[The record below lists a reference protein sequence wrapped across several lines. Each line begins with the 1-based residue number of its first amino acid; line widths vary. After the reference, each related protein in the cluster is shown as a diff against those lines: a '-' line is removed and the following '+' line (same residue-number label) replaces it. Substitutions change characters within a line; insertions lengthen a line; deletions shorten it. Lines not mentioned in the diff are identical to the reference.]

1 MENQVT
7 DVTDRTDRT
16 DLTNGTHR
24 TDRNAIKRIAVYCG
38 ANVGHDPAYK
48 LAAEQVGRTLAEQG
62 IGLVYGGGGVG
73 LMGVVADAALA
84 AGGEVIGVIPEAL
97 QALEVGHK
105 NLTSMHVVPDM
116 HSRKAMMLRLA
127 DAVIAMPGG
136 FGTMDELFE
145 ALTWSQL
152 DYHRKL
158 CGLLNVAGYYDH
170 LIAWINHSV
179 DVGLVKAVNKDL
191 IVSGDHIDE
200 LLRGLRK
207 RDFPLSQKWMGR

>member
-1 MENQVT
+1 MENQA
-7 DVTDRTDRT
+7 
-16 DLTNGTHR
+16 THR
-24 TDRNAIKRIAVYCG
+24 NGIKRIVVYCG
-38 ANVGHDPAYK
+38 ANVGNNPAYK
-48 LAAEQVGRTLAEQG
+48 EAAETVGRTLAEQG

-97 QALEVGHK
+97 KVLEVGHK
-105 NLTSMHVVPDM
+105 NLTAMHVVPDM
-116 HSRKAMMLRLA
+116 HSRKAMMLGLA

-191 IVSGDHIDE
+191 IVSSDDVDE

-207 RDFPLSQKWMGR
+207 REFPLSQKWMGR

>member
-1 MENQVT
+1 MANE
-7 DVTDRTDRT
+7 
-16 DLTNGTHR
+16 
-24 TDRNAIKRIAVYCG
+24 IKRVVVYCG
-38 ANVGHDPAYK
+38 ANVGNDPAYE
-48 LAAEQVGRTLAEQG
+48 AAAVSVGRTLAEQG

-97 QALEVGHK
+97 KALEVEHK
-105 NLTSMHVVPDM
+105 GLTDLHVVPDM
-116 HSRKAMMLRLA
+116 HSRKAMMLGLA

-158 CGLLNVAGYYDH
+158 CGVLNVAGYYDH
-170 LIAWINHSV
+170 LLAWIAHSV
-179 DVGLVKAVNKDL
+179 DVGLVKSANLGL
-191 IVSGDHIDE
+191 IVAGTTVEEVLD
-200 LLRGLRK
+200 GLRSK
-207 RDFPLSQKWMGR
+207 PFPLEKKWMGR

>member
-1 MENQVT
+1 MSNE
-7 DVTDRTDRT
+7 
-16 DLTNGTHR
+16 
-24 TDRNAIKRIAVYCG
+24 IKRIVVYCG
-38 ANVGHDPAYK
+38 ANVGNNPAYE
-48 LAAEQVGRTLAEQG
+48 AAAVAVGRTLAEQG

-97 QALEVGHK
+97 RVLEVGHK
-105 NLTSMHVVPDM
+105 NLTAMHVVPDM
-116 HSRKAMMLRLA
+116 HSRKAMMLGLA

-170 LIAWINHSV
+170 LIAWINHSI

-191 IVSGDHIDE
+191 IVVGDTVDE
-200 LLRGLRK
+200 LLIGLRE
-207 RDFPLSQKWMGR
+207 REFPLAQKWMGR

>member
-1 MENQVT
+1 MANEI
-7 DVTDRTDRT
+7 R
-16 DLTNGTHR
+16 
-24 TDRNAIKRIAVYCG
+24 RIVVYCG
-38 ANVGHDPAYK
+38 ANVGNNPAYE
-48 LAAEQVGRTLAEQG
+48 AAAVAVGRTLAEQG

-97 QALEVGHK
+97 KALEVEHK
-105 NLTSMHVVPDM
+105 GLSDLHVVPDM
-116 HSRKAMMLRLA
+116 HSRKAMMLGLA

-158 CGLLNVAGYYDH
+158 CGVLNVAGYYDH
-170 LIAWINHSV
+170 LLAWIAHSV
-179 DVGLVKAVNKDL
+179 DVGMVKPANLGL
-191 IVSGDHIDE
+191 IVAGTTVE
-200 LLRGLRK
+200 ALLDGLRSK
-207 RDFPLSQKWMGR
+207 PFPLDKKWMGR

>member
-1 MENQVT
+1 MENQATRV
-7 DVTDRTDRT
+7 
-16 DLTNGTHR
+16 THR
-24 TDRNAIKRIAVYCG
+24 NEIKRIVVYCG
-38 ANVGHDPAYK
+38 ANVGNNPAYK
-48 LAAEQVGRTLAEQG
+48 ITAENVGRTLAEQG

-97 QALEVGHK
+97 KVLEVGHK
-105 NLTSMHVVPDM
+105 NLTAMHVVPDM
-116 HSRKAMMLRLA
+116 HSRKAMMLGLA

-179 DVGLVKAVNKDL
+179 DVGMVKAVNKDL
-191 IVSGDHIDE
+191 IVSGDSVDE
-200 LLRGLRK
+200 LLRGLRT
-207 RDFPLSQKWMGR
+207 REFPLSQKWMAR

>member
-1 MENQVT
+1 MK
-7 DVTDRTDRT
+7 D
-16 DLTNGTHR
+16 
-24 TDRNAIKRIAVYCG
+24 IKRVVVYCG
-38 ANVGHDPAYK
+38 ANVGNNPAYK
-48 LAAEQVGRTLAEQG
+48 AAAEEVGRTLAEQG

-97 QALEVGHK
+97 KALEVEHK
-105 NLTSMHVVPDM
+105 NLTSIHVVPDM
-116 HSRKAMMLRLA
+116 HSRKAMMLGLA

-158 CGLLNVAGYYDH
+158 CGILNVAGYYDH
-170 LIAWINHSV
+170 LLAWVKHSV
-179 DVGLVKAVNKDL
+179 DAGLVKAVNMEL
-191 IVSGDHIDE
+191 IVAADNIADVLH
-200 LLRGLRK
+200 GLRTK
-207 RDFPLSQKWMGR
+207 DFPLSQKWMGR

>member
-1 MENQVT
+1 MANQI
-7 DVTDRTDRT
+7 R
-16 DLTNGTHR
+16 
-24 TDRNAIKRIAVYCG
+24 RIVVYCG
-38 ANVGHDPAYK
+38 ANVGNNPAYRA
-48 LAAEQVGRTLAEQG
+48 AAESVGRTLAEQG

-97 QALEVGHK
+97 KALEVEHK
-105 NLTSMHVVPDM
+105 NLTEMHVVPDM
-116 HSRKAMMLRLA
+116 HSRKAMMLGLS
-127 DAVIAMPGG
+127 DGVIAMPGG

-170 LIAWINHSV
+170 LLAWVRHSV
-179 DVGLVKAVNKDL
+179 EVGLVKAVNMEL
-191 IVSGDHIDE
+191 IVPGETVEE
-200 LLRGLRK
+200 LLHGMRTRP
-207 RDFPLSQKWMGR
+207 FPLAQKWMGR

>member
-1 MENQVT
+1 MENQAT
-7 DVTDRTDRT
+7 RT
-16 DLTNGTHR
+16 THR
-24 TDRNAIKRIAVYCG
+24 NDIKRVVVYCG
-38 ANVGHDPAYK
+38 ANVGNNPAYEK
-48 LAAEQVGRTLAEQG
+48 AAERVGRTLAEQG

-73 LMGVVADAALA
+73 LMGVVANAALA

-97 QALEVGHK
+97 KVLEVGHK
-105 NLTSMHVVPDM
+105 NLTAMHVVPDM
-116 HSRKAMMLRLA
+116 HSRKAMMLGLA

-179 DVGLVKAVNKDL
+179 DVGMVKAVNKDL
-191 IVSGDHIDE
+191 IVSGDNVDE
-200 LLRGLRK
+200 LLCGLRK
-207 RDFPLSQKWMGR
+207 REFPLSQKWMGR

>member
-1 MENQVT
+1 VANE
-7 DVTDRTDRT
+7 
-16 DLTNGTHR
+16 
-24 TDRNAIKRIAVYCG
+24 IKRIVVYCG
-38 ANVGHDPAYK
+38 ANVGNNPAYE
-48 LAAEQVGRTLAEQG
+48 AAAVAVGRTLAEQG

-97 QALEVGHK
+97 KALEVEHK
-105 NLTSMHVVPDM
+105 GLSDLHVVPDM
-116 HSRKAMMLRLA
+116 HSRKAMMLGLA

-158 CGLLNVAGYYDH
+158 CGVLNVAGYYDH
-170 LIAWINHSV
+170 LLAWIAHSV
-179 DVGLVKAVNKDL
+179 DVGLVKPANLGL
-191 IVSGDHIDE
+191 IVSGTTVQEVLD
-200 LLRGLRK
+200 GLRSK
-207 RDFPLSQKWMGR
+207 PFPLEKKWMGR

>member
-1 MENQVT
+1 ME
-7 DVTDRTDRT
+7 
-16 DLTNGTHR
+16 THVK
-24 TDRNAIKRIAVYCG
+24 DIKRVVVYCG
-38 ANVGHDPAYK
+38 ANVGNNPAYK
-48 LAAEQVGRTLAEQG
+48 AAAEEVGRTLAEQG

-97 QALEVGHK
+97 KALEVEHK
-105 NLTSMHVVPDM
+105 NLSSMHVVPDM
-116 HSRKAMMLRLA
+116 HSRKAMMLGLS

-158 CGLLNVAGYYDH
+158 CGILNVAGYYDH
-170 LIAWINHSV
+170 LLAWVKHSV
-179 DVGLVKAVNKDL
+179 DSGLVKAVNMEL
-191 IVSGDHIDE
+191 IVAADNIADVLH
-200 LLRGLRK
+200 GLRTK
-207 RDFPLSQKWMGR
+207 DFPLAQKWMGR

>member
-1 MENQVT
+1 MANE
-7 DVTDRTDRT
+7 
-16 DLTNGTHR
+16 
-24 TDRNAIKRIAVYCG
+24 IKRVVVYCG
-38 ANVGHDPAYK
+38 ANVGNNPAYK
-48 LAAEQVGRTLAEQG
+48 IAAETVGRTLAEQG

-97 QALEVGHK
+97 KALEVEHK
-105 NLTSMHVVPDM
+105 GLTDLHVVPDM
-116 HSRKAMMLRLA
+116 HSRKAMMLGLA

-158 CGLLNVAGYYDH
+158 CGVLNVAGYYDH
-170 LIAWINHSV
+170 LLAWVAHSV
-179 DVGLVKAVNKDL
+179 EVGLVKSANLGL
-191 IVSGDHIDE
+191 IVAGNTVGEVLD
-200 LLRGLRK
+200 GLRSNP
-207 RDFPLSQKWMGR
+207 FPLDKKWMGR

>member
-1 MENQVT
+1 MSA
-7 DVTDRTDRT
+7 
-16 DLTNGTHR
+16 
-24 TDRNAIKRIAVYCG
+24 NAIRRVVVYCG
-38 ANVGHDPAYK
+38 ANVGHNPAYK
-48 LAAEQVGRTLAEQG
+48 AAAIEVGRTLAEQG

-73 LMGVVADAALA
+73 LMGAIADAALA

-97 QALEVGHK
+97 KALEVEHK
-105 NLTSMHVVPDM
+105 GLSTMHVVPDM
-116 HSRKAMMLRLA
+116 HSRKAMMLGLS

-170 LIAWINHSV
+170 LIAWIRHSV
-179 DVGLVKAVNKDL
+179 DVGLVKAVNHDL
-191 IVSGDHIDE
+191 IVHGATVQE
-200 LLRGLRK
+200 LLDGLRS
-207 RDFPLSQKWMGR
+207 RPFPLAQKWMGR

>member
-1 MENQVT
+1 MAN
-7 DVTDRTDRT
+7 D
-16 DLTNGTHR
+16 
-24 TDRNAIKRIAVYCG
+24 IKRIVVYCG
-38 ANVGHDPAYK
+38 ANVGNNPAYK
-48 LAAEQVGRTLAEQG
+48 EAAVAVGRTLAEQG

-73 LMGVVADAALA
+73 LMGAVADAALA

-97 QALEVGHK
+97 KALEVEHK
-105 NLTSMHVVPDM
+105 GLTHMHVVPDM
-116 HSRKAMMLRLA
+116 HSRKAMMLGLA

-170 LIAWINHSV
+170 LLAWVEHSIA
-179 DVGLVKAVNKDL
+179 VGLVKPGNLGLLVAGARV
-191 IVSGDHIDE
+191 DE
-200 LLRGLRK
+200 VLAGLRSK
-207 RDFPLSQKWMGR
+207 PFPLEQKWMGR

>member
-1 MENQVT
+1 MANE
-7 DVTDRTDRT
+7 
-16 DLTNGTHR
+16 
-24 TDRNAIKRIAVYCG
+24 IKRIVVYCG
-38 ANVGHDPAYK
+38 ANVGNNPAYRA
-48 LAAEQVGRTLAEQG
+48 AAETVGRTLGEQG

-97 QALEVGHK
+97 KALEVEHK
-105 NLTSMHVVPDM
+105 SLTEMHVVPDM
-116 HSRKAMMLRLA
+116 HSRKAMMLGLS
-127 DAVIAMPGG
+127 DGVIAMPGG

-170 LIAWINHSV
+170 LLAWVKHSV
-179 DVGLVKAVNKDL
+179 DVGLVKAVNMEL
-191 IVSGDHIDE
+191 IVPGETVEE
-200 LLRGLRK
+200 LLHGMRTRE
-207 RDFPLSQKWMGR
+207 FPLSQKWMGR

>member
-1 MENQVT
+1 MENQA
-7 DVTDRTDRT
+7 
-16 DLTNGTHR
+16 THR
-24 TDRNAIKRIAVYCG
+24 NGIKRIVVYCG
-38 ANVGHDPAYK
+38 ANVGNNPAYK
-48 LAAEQVGRTLAEQG
+48 EAAETVGRTLAEQG

-97 QALEVGHK
+97 KVLEVGHK
-105 NLTSMHVVPDM
+105 KLTAMHVVPDM
-116 HSRKAMMLRLA
+116 HSRKAMMLGLA

-191 IVSGDHIDE
+191 IVSSDDVDE

-207 RDFPLSQKWMGR
+207 REFPLSQKWMGR

>member
-1 MENQVT
+1 MAN
-7 DVTDRTDRT
+7 D
-16 DLTNGTHR
+16 
-24 TDRNAIKRIAVYCG
+24 IKRILVYCG
-38 ANVGHDPAYK
+38 ANVGNNPAYK
-48 LAAEQVGRTLAEQG
+48 AAAETVGRTLAEQG

-97 QALEVGHK
+97 KALEVEHK

-116 HSRKAMMLRLA
+116 HSRKAMMLGLA

-136 FGTMDELFE
+136 FGTLDELFE

-158 CGLLNVAGYYDH
+158 CGILNVAGYYDH
-170 LIAWINHSV
+170 LIAWLQHSV
-179 DVGLVKAVNKDL
+179 DVGLVKAVNMEL
-191 IVSGDHIDE
+191 IVNGDSIE
-200 LLRGLRK
+200 QLLHGFRTRA
-207 RDFPLSQKWMGR
+207 FPLAQKWMGR

>member
-1 MENQVT
+1 MENRATPV
-7 DVTDRTDRT
+7 
-16 DLTNGTHR
+16 THR
-24 TDRNAIKRIAVYCG
+24 NEIKRIVVYCG
-38 ANVGHDPAYK
+38 ANVGNNPAYK
-48 LAAEQVGRTLAEQG
+48 IAAENVGRTLAEQG

-97 QALEVGHK
+97 KVLEVGHK
-105 NLTSMHVVPDM
+105 NLSAMHVVPDM
-116 HSRKAMMLRLA
+116 HSRKAMMLGLA

-179 DVGLVKAVNKDL
+179 DVGMVKAVNKDL
-191 IVSGDHIDE
+191 IVSGDSVDE
-200 LLRGLRK
+200 LLRGLRT
-207 RDFPLSQKWMGR
+207 REFPLSQKWMGR

>member
-1 MENQVT
+1 MDVQVT
-7 DVTDRTDRT
+7 
-16 DLTNGTHR
+16 HR
-24 TDRNAIKRIAVYCG
+24 NEIKRIVVYCG
-38 ANVGHDPAYK
+38 ANVGNNPAYE
-48 LAAEQVGRTLAEQG
+48 AAAVTVGRTLAEQG

-73 LMGVVADAALA
+73 LMRVVADAALA

-97 QALEVGHK
+97 KVLEVGHK
-105 NLTSMHVVPDM
+105 NLTAMHVVPDM
-116 HSRKAMMLRLA
+116 HSRKAMMLGLA

-170 LIAWINHSV
+170 LIAWIDHSV
-179 DVGLVKAVNKDL
+179 AVGMVKAVNKDL
-191 IVSGDHIDE
+191 IVCGDNVDQ
-200 LLRGLRK
+200 LLRELRE
-207 RDFPLSQKWMGR
+207 REFPLSQKWMGR

>member
-1 MENQVT
+1 MENRATPV
-7 DVTDRTDRT
+7 
-16 DLTNGTHR
+16 THR
-24 TDRNAIKRIAVYCG
+24 NEIKRIVVYCG
-38 ANVGHDPAYK
+38 ANVGNNPAYK
-48 LAAEQVGRTLAEQG
+48 IAAENVGRTLAEQG

-97 QALEVGHK
+97 KVLEVGHK
-105 NLTSMHVVPDM
+105 NLTAMHVVPDM
-116 HSRKAMMLRLA
+116 HSRKAMMLGLA

-179 DVGLVKAVNKDL
+179 DVGMVKAVNKDL
-191 IVSGDHIDE
+191 IVSGDSVDE
-200 LLRGLRK
+200 LLRGLRT
-207 RDFPLSQKWMGR
+207 REFPLSQKWMGR

>member
-1 MENQVT
+1 MENQI
-7 DVTDRTDRT
+7 
-16 DLTNGTHR
+16 THP
-24 TDRNAIKRIAVYCG
+24 TQRNDIKRIVVYCG
-38 ANVGHDPAYK
+38 ANVGNNPAYK
-48 LAAEQVGRTLAEQG
+48 TAAETVGRTLAEQG

-97 QALEVGHK
+97 KVLEVGHK
-105 NLTSMHVVPDM
+105 NLTAMHVVPDM
-116 HSRKAMMLRLA
+116 HSRKAMMLGLA

-179 DVGLVKAVNKDL
+179 DVGMVKAVNKDL
-191 IVSGDHIDE
+191 IVSGDSVDE

-207 RDFPLSQKWMGR
+207 REFPLSQKWMGR